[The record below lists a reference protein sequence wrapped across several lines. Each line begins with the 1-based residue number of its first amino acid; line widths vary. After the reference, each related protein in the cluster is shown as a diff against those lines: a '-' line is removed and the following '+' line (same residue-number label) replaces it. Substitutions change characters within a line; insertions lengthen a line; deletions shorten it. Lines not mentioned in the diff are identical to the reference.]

1 MNLCG
6 SQGSAF
12 LADECF
18 RVWDFKEP
26 ADEVDAYVR
35 DHLMATSSTVVI
47 GANDPTKINFTGHQK
62 NFEEVVHSIRESRP
76 CAIDGK
82 EARKAVALICAIYQ
96 SAANQGQW
104 IEL

>member
-1 MNLCG
+1 MNEFG
-6 SQGSAF
+6 FDPDAGGAGAADPSAI
-12 LADECF
+12 
-18 RVWDFKEP
+18 DF
-26 ADEVDAYVR
+26 
-35 DHLMATSSTVVI
+35 SW
-47 GANDPTKINFTGHQK
+47 HQK